1 MTDPADSAEGV
12 GIGARAFALRFLA
25 LSRQYWNSERRW
37 RIRLHTG
44 FLIGLTMLQ
53 VVTPVLLNLWS
64 EKLFDALEQRSM
76 DGFMVMLAAA
86 VGILAFH
93 VAISYL
99 HLLMKRRLQY
109 DWRNWLTRK
118 MLNDWLSRGR
128 HHQISYLP
136 GEHDN
141 PDGRIAE
148 DVRIATEMAIDLGH
162 SLFYCILLL
171 LSFTNILWMLSGA
184 PEMTLFGHSFSV
196 PGYLL
201 YIALIYAAAGTAIAM
216 VVGKPLVDAVNRRQ
230 AREASFRF
238 GLARVRENAQVIA
251 LLHGESEERR
261 RLFDLMLGVRLGWYG
276 QTRALSHMMIF
287 SAAYM
292 VLSAAFPVLV
302 AAPRY
307 IAGAISLGMLMQTAQ
322 AFQQTVAALSWPID
336 NLARAAEW
344 KASVER
350 VMSLQD
356 ALAHLDEEVEGKS
369 GSARVVV
376 ERVDAAHSLT
386 FSDVSITEPD
396 GQLTIK
402 PFSLDI
408 KPGERVLIGGDAGA
422 SLRLFRAVARVWPW
436 GQGRITLPAHTRVF
450 FMPEH
455 PYLPDASLRSA
466 LSYPVGPEKVGDHAA
481 ETALI
486 RVGLP
491 HLIPRLDESAPW
503 DEELAMAEQQRLGFA
518 RLLVRRPD
526 WIFIEGA
533 TDALDPESE
542 EEMLRI
548 IDEDFPKATL
558 ITIGSGAGVEKRH
571 HRRLTLGR
579 TNGAVRLID
588 STATRDVAPGNGGG
602 AFRDECKRNAAE

>member
-1 MTDPADSAEGV
+1 MPAALPAT
-12 GIGARAFALRFLA
+12 ARPPSFALRFFE

-37 RIRLHTG
+37 RIRLHTT

-64 EKLFDALEQRSM
+64 EQLFDALEARSM
-76 DGFMVMLAAA
+76 DGFMLMLGAAGA
-86 VGILAFH
+86 ILAFH
-93 VAISYL
+93 VGVSYA

-109 DWRNWLTRK
+109 DWRNWLTRR

-148 DVRIATEMAIDLGH
+148 DVRIATEVAIDLAH
-162 SLFYCILLL
+162 SLLYCILLL
-171 LSFTNILWMLSGA
+171 VSFTNILWSLSGA
-184 PEMTLFGHSFSV
+184 PELTVAGFTFTV

-201 YIALIYAAAGTAIAM
+201 YIALAYAALGTAMALL
-216 VVGKPLVDAVNRRQ
+216 VGKPLVDAVNRRQ

-251 LLHGESEERR
+251 LLHGESEERN
-261 RLFDLMLGVRLGWYG
+261 RLFELMLGVRLGWYG
-276 QTRALSHMMIF
+276 QTRALSHMMVF

-292 VLSAAFPVLV
+292 VLSAVFPILV

-356 ALAHLDEEVEGKS
+356 ALARLDREVEGLE
-369 GSARVVV
+369 GAARIVV
-376 ERVDAAHSLT
+376 ERDDTVHSLI
-386 FSDVSITEPD
+386 FSDVSIAEPD
-396 GQLTIK
+396 GRVVVK
-402 PFSLDI
+402 PFSLEVL
-408 KPGERVLIGGDAGA
+408 PGERVLIGGDAGA

-436 GQGRITLPAHTRVF
+436 GGGRIALPAHTRVF

-455 PYLPDASLRSA
+455 PYLPYATLRSS
-466 LSYPVGPEKVGDHAA
+466 LSYPVGPEKVGDAAA
-481 ETALI
+481 EAALN
-486 RVGLP
+486 RVGLA
-491 HLIPRLDESAPW
+491 HLVGRLDEKAAW
-503 DEELAMAEQQRLGFA
+503 DKELAMAEQQRLGFA

-533 TDALDPESE
+533 TDALDPDAE

-548 IDEDFPKATL
+548 LDEEFGKATL
-558 ITIGSGAGVEKRH
+558 LTIG
-571 HRRLTLGR
+571 
-579 TNGAVRLID
+579 NGAQVEARYRRKLVFERANGAIRL
-588 STATRDVAPGNGGG
+588 V
-602 AFRDECKRNAAE
+602 DEIKVVC

>member
-1 MTDPADSAEGV
+1 MPAALPATGRPPS
-12 GIGARAFALRFLA
+12 FALRFFE

-37 RIRLHTG
+37 RIRLHTA

-64 EKLFDALEQRSM
+64 EQLFDALEMRSM
-76 DGFMVMLAAA
+76 DGFMLMLGAAGA
-86 VGILAFH
+86 ILAFH
-93 VAISYL
+93 VAVSYA

-109 DWRNWLTRK
+109 DWRNWLTRR
-118 MLNDWLSRGR
+118 LLDDWLSRGR
-128 HHQISYLP
+128 HHQISYLA
-136 GEHDN
+136 GDHDN

-148 DVRIATEMAIDLGH
+148 DVRIATEVAIDLAH
-162 SLFYCILLL
+162 SLLYCVLLL
-171 LSFTNILWMLSGA
+171 VSFTNILWSLSGA
-184 PEMTLFGHSFSV
+184 PEVTVAGFTFTV

-201 YIALIYAAAGTAIAM
+201 YIALAYAALGTAMAM
-216 VVGKPLVDAVNRRQ
+216 LVGKPLVDAVNRRQ

-251 LLHGESEERR
+251 LLHGEKEERN

-276 QTRALSHMMIF
+276 QTRALSHMMVF

-292 VLSAAFPVLV
+292 VLSAVFPILV

-350 VMSLQD
+350 VMSMQD
-356 ALAHLDEEVEGKS
+356 ALARLDREVEGLE
-369 GSARVVV
+369 GAARIVVDRDDTV
-376 ERVDAAHSLT
+376 HSLI
-386 FSDVSITEPD
+386 FSDVSISEPD
-396 GQLTIK
+396 GQLVVK
-402 PFSLDI
+402 PFSLEVM
-408 KPGERVLIGGDAGA
+408 PGERVLIGGDAGA

-436 GQGRITLPAHTRVF
+436 GGGRIALPAHTRVF

-455 PYLPDASLRSA
+455 PYLPYATLRSS
-466 LSYPVGPEKVGDHAA
+466 LSYPVGPEKVSDAAA
-481 ETALI
+481 EAALD
-486 RVGLP
+486 RVGLA
-491 HLIPRLDESAPW
+491 HLIARLDEKAAW
-503 DEELAMAEQQRLGFA
+503 DKELAMAEQQRLGFA

-533 TDALDPESE
+533 TDAMDPDAE

-548 IDEDFPKATL
+548 LDEEFQKATL
-558 ITIGSGAGVEKRH
+558 LTIG
-571 HRRLTLGR
+571 
-579 TNGAVRLID
+579 NGAQVESRYRRKLVFARANGAIRL
-588 STATRDVAPGNGGG
+588 V
-602 AFRDECKRNAAE
+602 DEVKVVC

>member
-1 MTDPADSAEGV
+1 MPAALPTTNRPPS
-12 GIGARAFALRFLA
+12 FALRFFE

-37 RIRLHTG
+37 RIRLHTA

-64 EKLFDALEQRSM
+64 EQLFDALEMRSM
-76 DGFMVMLAAA
+76 DGFMLMLGAAG
-86 VGILAFH
+86 VILAFH
-93 VAISYL
+93 VTVSYA

-109 DWRNWLTRK
+109 DWRNWLTRR
-118 MLNDWLSRGR
+118 LLDDWLSRGR
-128 HHQISYLP
+128 HHQISYLA
-136 GEHDN
+136 GDHDN

-148 DVRIATEMAIDLGH
+148 DVRIATEVAIDLAH
-162 SLFYCILLL
+162 SLLYCILLL
-171 LSFTNILWMLSGA
+171 VSFTNILWSLSGA
-184 PEMTLFGHSFSV
+184 PEITAAGFTFTV

-201 YIALIYAAAGTAIAM
+201 YIALAYAAVGTAMALL
-216 VVGKPLVDAVNRRQ
+216 VGKPLVDAVNRRQ
-230 AREASFRF
+230 GREASFRF

-251 LLHGESEERR
+251 LLHGEKEERN

-276 QTRALSHMMIF
+276 QTRALSHMMVF

-292 VLSAAFPVLV
+292 VLSAVFPILV

-356 ALAHLDEEVEGKS
+356 ALARLDREVEGLE
-369 GSARVVV
+369 GAARIVVDRDETV
-376 ERVDAAHSLT
+376 HSLI
-386 FSDVSITEPD
+386 FSDVSISEPD
-396 GQLTIK
+396 GQVVVK
-402 PFSLDI
+402 PFSLEVM
-408 KPGERVLIGGDAGA
+408 PGERVLIGGDAGA
-422 SLRLFRAVARVWPW
+422 SLRLFRAVARIWPW
-436 GQGRITLPAHTRVF
+436 GGGRIALPAHTRVF

-455 PYLPDASLRSA
+455 PYLPYATLRSA
-466 LSYPVGPEKVGDHAA
+466 LSYPVGPEKVGDEAA
-481 ETALI
+481 ATALS
-486 RVGLP
+486 RVGLA
-491 HLIPRLDESAPW
+491 HLTPRLDEKAAW
-503 DEELAMAEQQRLGFA
+503 DEELAMSEQQRLGFA

-533 TDALDPESE
+533 TDAMDLNAE

-548 IDEDFPKATL
+548 LDEEFQNATL
-558 ITIGSGAGVEKRH
+558 LTIGNGAQVEARY
-571 HRRLTLGR
+571 RRKLEFKR
-579 TNGAVRLID
+579 TNGAVRL
-588 STATRDVAPGNGGG
+588 TEATVALENCPVQNP
-602 AFRDECKRNAAE
+602 